1 MDNQIIDRIR
11 NLASKL
17 AESFLKPGLIE
28 ADENEIFRKEIF
40 KNLASKGM
48 MGLAFPQEFAGMG
61 LPPSAFLA
69 AVQEFSYFDP
79 GMAVT
84 ISVHSGL
91 CGGVISRH
99 GSEEMK
105 KEWLPKIAKGDVI
118 GAYSLTENHAGSDPS
133 SMKTTATWKNGGW
146 VIEGE
151 KIWITSGSV
160 ADFSILY
167 ANTIKDGSNLGISA
181 FLVPHGSKGFS
192 SEKINGKLGMRT
204 SDSSVIVF
212 ENVFIPESMVI
223 GKIGKGLSI
232 ALEGL
237 DYGRLGISA
246 VSLGIHRASFDSMVK
261 YSQEREQFGKP
272 IASFQLIQEMIA
284 DVATNLEAG
293 DLLFKKAI
301 EKLENGENFT
311 KEAAIAKLFTSES
324 AIKAADRCV
333 QVHGGYGYSNE
344 FPAERFYRD
353 SRVLTIFEG
362 TSEIHKLLIGRL
374 LTGIDA
380 FRN

>member
-1 MDNQIIDRIR
+1 MENQVVDKIR
-11 NLASKL
+11 SLTSKL
-17 AESFLKPGLIE
+17 SETLLKPGLIE
-28 ADENEIFRKEIF
+28 ADENELFRKDIF
-40 KNLASKGM
+40 TELASKGI
-48 MGLAFPQEFAGMG
+48 MGLSLPREFGGSG

-69 AVQEFSYFDP
+69 AIQELSYFDP

-91 CGGVISRH
+91 CGGVIFRNA
-99 GSEEMK
+99 SEELK
-105 KEWLPKIAKGDVI
+105 KEWLPKIAKGSAI

-133 SMKTTATWKNGGW
+133 SMKTTATWDNGSW
-146 VIEGE
+146 IVDGE
-151 KIWITSGSV
+151 KMWITSGSV
-160 ADFSILY
+160 ADFSVLY
-167 ANTIKDGSNLGISA
+167 ANTIKNGENLGISA
-181 FLVPHGSKGFS
+181 FLVPHDLKGVS

-204 SDSSVIVF
+204 SDSSILVFDKVVIH
-212 ENVFIPESMVI
+212 ESMMI
-223 GKIGKGLSI
+223 GNPGKGLSI

-246 VSLGIHRASFDSMVK
+246 VSLGIHKAAFDSMVK
-261 YSQEREQFGKP
+261 YAKEREQFGKA
-272 IASFQLIQEMIA
+272 IASFQLIQEMIT
-284 DVATNLEAG
+284 DVAVNLESG
-293 DLLFKKAI
+293 LLLFEKAVK
-301 EKLENGENFT
+301 KLEDSKKFT

-324 AIKAADRCV
+324 AVTASDRCV

-362 TSEIHKLLIGRL
+362 TTEVHKLLIGRL